1 MVLRRVNFSE
11 SLSPTSSLMIK
22 PVIANQPLQ
31 LRLLGMW
38 SLVFRIDQ
46 KRSYMNSLQLGKS
59 TPYPDQYDPN
69 LLFPIQR
76 SVNRAK
82 LGIKEH
88 APLPFMGIDIW
99 NAYELSWLNAKGKPQ
114 IALAE
119 FQIPADSPNMIESKS
134 FKLYLN
140 SINNSRFENE
150 DELRQR
156 LIADLSKVAG
166 SQITTRINPTD
177 AIAKQGME
185 EMGGVLLDRLDI
197 EVDCAAGADPSLL
210 GVNESFSPVEQCLVS
225 HLLKSNCPVTGQPD
239 WASVQIR
246 YQGRPILEEGLLRY
260 LIGFRQLGEFHEH
273 CVETIFCDI
282 KQQCKPEKLSV
293 YARYTRRGGLDINPF
308 RTDYN
313 AVWPDNTRHARQ

>member
-1 MVLRRVNFSE
+1 MATL
-11 SLSPTSSLMIK
+11 
-22 PVIANQPLQ
+22 PLGQ
-31 LRLLGMW
+31 AT
-38 SLVFRIDQ
+38 Q
-46 KRSYMNSLQLGKS
+46 
-59 TPYPDQYDPN
+59 YPDQYDPS
-69 LLFPIQR
+69 LLFQIPR
-76 SVNRAK
+76 SENRLK
-82 LGIKEH
+82 LNIKDGQ
-88 APLPFMGIDIW
+88 ALPFVGVDIW
-99 NAYELSWLNAKGKPQ
+99 NAFELSWLNPKGKPQ

-140 SINNSRFENE
+140 SLNNARFE
-150 DELRQR
+150 DEHAVREQ
-156 LIADLSKVAG
+156 LITDLSAAAG
-166 SQITTRINPTD
+166 SKITTRISATEH
-177 AIAKQGME
+177 ITKKGMQ

-197 EVDCAAGADPSLL
+197 EIDPHTPADPALL
-210 GVNESFSPVEQCLVS
+210 GVNEDFGPIEQCLVS

-282 KQQCKPEKLSV
+282 KRQCKPDKLSV

-308 RTDYN
+308 RTDHN
-313 AVWPDNTRHARQ
+313 APWPENTRHARQ